1 MGLRFY
7 KTKEMKKIFLIAILI
22 AMTGFTQASA
32 NGPVLSEKLRA
43 PEKNE
48 RQTLQKRA
56 FVWIEGQWEVVNDK
70 YKWKSGHWAE
80 KRVGYVF
87 VNGTWEK
94 KGKGWLW
101 KEGYWKKIDIS
112 KWYSLNT

>member
-22 AMTGFTQASA
+22 ALTGFTQARA

-70 YKWKSGHWAE
+70 YEWKSGHWAE